1 MDYPGNSAHTH
12 ISIHSKHAIKTAEGL
27 SSPEA
32 SFLSSVLTNL
42 PALTALTMPIPAS
55 YQRMVDG
62 IWSCGT
68 YVNWGTENREAPI
81 RLANMT
87 SPSSRNLEIRCV
99 DATAN
104 PYIALASIL
113 GVGFDGI
120 RKNAELQI
128 HDCPGP
134 VTAAEMTEEGRRALG
149 ITSRMPLS
157 WEESWSNLRANRLLT
172 EHILGPEL
180 TEKYSNVNK
189 VCHLAR
195 SRDLMSLMLLLQTL
209 ADALNADGS
218 NEAATLTRLVEFY

>member
-1 MDYPGNSAHTH
+1 
-12 ISIHSKHAIKTAEGL
+12 
-27 SSPEA
+27 
-32 SFLSSVLTNL
+32 
-42 PALTALTMPIPAS
+42 MPIPAS

-99 DATAN
+99 DAIAN

>member
-12 ISIHSKHAIKTAEGL
+12 ISIHSKHTIKTAEGL

-68 YVNWGTENREAPI
+68 YVNWGTENREAPVRI
-81 RLANMT
+81 ANMT

-104 PYIALASIL
+104 PYVALASIL

-128 HDCPGP
+128 RDCPGP
-134 VTAAEMTEEGRRALG
+134 VTAAEMTEEGRLALG

-157 WEESWSNLRANRLLT
+157 WEESWRNLHANRLLT

-189 VCHLAR
+189 VCPF
-195 SRDLMSLMLLLQTL
+195 
-209 ADALNADGS
+209 GS
-218 NEAATLTRLVEFY
+218 W